1 MKRLRENYDTL
12 HVSKS
17 AKPKLR
23 KAIISA
29 GGKDLINSINECVL
43 NVLVGNVPL
52 STCLKRKLQ
61 KYKLARRLA
70 HKRVRHSAKKRL
82 LIQKGGFF
90 LALLTS
96 ILPIV
101 AIVIFRSQSTLGEKH
116 IMLRKVV
123 LDSDTSSNVGG
134 GPATSTLNPSR
145 RRHRQSNQQTRAIND
160 NGK

>member
-1 MKRLRENYDTL
+1 MKGVRENYNTL
-12 HVSKS
+12 HVLKS

-82 LIQKGGFF
+82 LIQKGGF
-90 LALLTS
+90 LLPLLTS

-101 AIVIFRSQSTLGEKH
+101 ASVIFRSQST
-116 IMLRKVV
+116 
-123 LDSDTSSNVGG
+123 
-134 GPATSTLNPSR
+134 
-145 RRHRQSNQQTRAIND
+145 
-160 NGK
+160 